1 MRTREHAGWGR
12 AQPDGTLAAGAA
24 LTPEVPLQGNRM
36 TIRSLGDRA
45 APDAAGGDVPDR
57 GVVAPRPAYTAPPWV
72 HSVVRIM
79 DEAIR
84 IPGTKFRIGWDAI
97 LGFIF
102 PGVGDAVSA
111 VSHVTLLF
119 QALRAG
125 VPAVV
130 IARMV
135 LNVAIDELW
144 GSVPIIGDLF
154 DAGFRANRKNLDLIE
169 RRGGARRRV
178 GVGDYLVVG
187 GAIVA
192 VIGIVL
198 LPLIAIGA
206 LGGLLVQWLNP

>member
-1 MRTREHAGWGR
+1 MN
-12 AQPDGTLAAGAA
+12 L
-24 LTPEVPLQGNRM
+24 
-36 TIRSLGDRA
+36 RSLGDQA
-45 APDAAGGDVPDR
+45 APDARSGGVQVRAGAGDDPK
-57 GVVAPRPAYTAPPWV
+57 PAFTAPPWI
-72 HSVVRIM
+72 HALVRIM

-84 IPGTKFRIGWDAI
+84 IPGTRFRIGWDAI

-102 PGVGDAVSA
+102 PGVGDAVSGI
-111 VSHVTLLF
+111 SHVALLF

-169 RRGGARRRV
+169 KRGGLRRRV
-178 GVGDYLVVG
+178 GFGDYLVVF
-187 GAIVA
+187 GAIAA

-198 LPLIAIGA
+198 LPLLLLGTAFGAI
-206 LGGLLVQWLNP
+206 VHWLNS